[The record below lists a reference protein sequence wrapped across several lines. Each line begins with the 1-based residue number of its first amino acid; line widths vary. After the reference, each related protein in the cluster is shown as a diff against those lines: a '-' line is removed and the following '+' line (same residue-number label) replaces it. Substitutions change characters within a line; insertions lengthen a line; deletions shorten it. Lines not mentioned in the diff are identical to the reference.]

1 MNATNVVNKID
12 DVIERLKLNFAP
24 INVNYET
31 HQAFHG
37 AIQPLYKLSREL
49 KNEMQR
55 VETTSHWF
63 ANAIKEIDEMI
74 AYHNK
79 AKETA
84 QGNFWYANHEICNNL
99 HRVKRILINHAFQ
112 SNEGDE
118 NPDVLQ
124 FMQIILNNDKL
135 AKCTVGMTIEQRACT
150 FAYNEG
156 FKAAMAAVNEFLMRE
171 KRAIKMTF
179 AEYFEGLKPNYS
191 LAHSHY
197 ELRNKLCTKS
207 ELQFQSVVSQT
218 VAQFN
223 GLGGYKATMEI
234 GLDCK
239 PYMNICLHNGVDENG
254 ELIDD
259 CEAYIY
265 VDIDDNDLLA
275 IYAMVHLYFNDDCK
289 KKVIE
294 LAEQRKRE
302 ENRDTLTF
310 INHADFLNI
319 LEKQERPNE

>member
-1 MNATNVVNKID
+1 MNAEKVIYEVN

-135 AKCTVGMTIEQRACT
+135 AKCTVGMTTEQRACT

-156 FKAAMAAVNEFLMRE
+156 FKAAMAAVNEFLMQQ
-171 KRAIKMTF
+171 KRATKMTIF
-179 AEYFEGLKPNYS
+179 DFLKQGMKVIIEELDADDNPEKFEEGVIERIKVDKNDDVRITVNGTTYSCYIDETKDGHEFLTVDCELTNIYPRTPYWNNILYKEWRVLDLKNAICDF
-191 LAHSHY
+191 LDDLHSCN
-197 ELRNKLCTKS
+197 LDNVKLQ
-207 ELQFQSVVSQT
+207 EIQSVTGQI
-218 VAQFN
+218 VAF
-223 GLGGYKATMEI
+223 
-234 GLDCK
+234 
-239 PYMNICLHNGVDENG
+239 H
-254 ELIDD
+254 
-259 CEAYIY
+259 
-265 VDIDDNDLLA
+265 
-275 IYAMVHLYFNDDCK
+275 
-289 KKVIE
+289 KKV
-294 LAEQRKRE
+294 KGG
-302 ENRDTLTF
+302 T
-310 INHADFLNI
+310 
-319 LEKQERPNE
+319 NE